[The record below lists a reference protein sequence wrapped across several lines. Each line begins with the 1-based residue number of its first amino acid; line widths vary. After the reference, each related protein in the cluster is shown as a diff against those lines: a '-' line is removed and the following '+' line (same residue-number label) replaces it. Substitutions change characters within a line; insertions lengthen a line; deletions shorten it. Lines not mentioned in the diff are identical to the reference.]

1 MGDTCEAGGVSF
13 VCFYVVH
20 LVEIQGI
27 PMGGL
32 FLEGIGFG
40 GGGHGGRGGAAHIS
54 QLHST

>member
-1 MGDTCEAGGVSF
+1 MRLVGCHLF

-27 PMGGL
+27 PMGRL

-40 GGGHGGRGGAAHIS
+40 GGGRGGAAHIS

>member
-20 LVEIQGI
+20 LVEILGI

-40 GGGHGGRGGAAHIS
+40 GGGGRGGAAHIS